1 MIDLPDI
8 AALALRCQSLAML
21 DAIVSPEDWEMRL
34 YSFDAHWAPGE
45 RMASMRNGLGD
56 ECFIWW
62 SAAGTAI
69 QVFDH
74 ERPGDTALLAH
85 IRQALPIALAGVLD
99 EPAFSP
105 DDCTAF
111 AWCVGDDQPWQIL
124 GDWDQLL
131 IDELGLL
138 SASVDVSQ
146 QYADWAQDYWEL
158 PLPMPGIAA
167 VFAHQGLSQAL
178 VQSLNRETSLTDV
191 TADAHAIG
199 YPIAP
204 GSSF

>member
-1 MIDLPDI
+1 M
-8 AALALRCQSLAML
+8 LAR
-21 DAIVSPEDWEMRL
+21 
-34 YSFDAHWAPGE
+34 
-45 RMASMRNGLGD
+45 
-56 ECFIWW
+56 
-62 SAAGTAI
+62 
-69 QVFDH
+69 
-74 ERPGDTALLAH
+74 
-85 IRQALPIALAGVLD
+85 IRQALPAALPGVLD

-111 AWCVGDDQPWQIL
+111 AWCIGDEPSWQAL
-124 GDWDQLL
+124 GDWGRLL

-146 QYADWAQDYWEL
+146 QYADWAQDYWERQ
-158 PLPMPGIAA
+158 LPMPAIAA
-167 VFAHQGLSQAL
+167 VFAHQGLSHAL
-178 VQSLNRETSLTDV
+178 VQSLNPETSLAAV

>member
-1 MIDLPDI
+1 MIDLPAI

-21 DAIVSPEDWEMRL
+21 EAIVSPEDWEMRL
-34 YSFDAHWAPGE
+34 YSFDAHCAPGE

-56 ECFIWW
+56 EYFIWW
-62 SAAGTAI
+62 SAAGAVVK
-69 QVFDH
+69 VFDH
-74 ERPGDTALLAH
+74 ERPGGPALLAH
-85 IRQALPIALAGVLD
+85 IRQALPAALAGFLD

-111 AWCVGDDQPWQIL
+111 AWCVGGNQPWQAL
-124 GDWDQLL
+124 GDWNELL
-131 IDELGLL
+131 IDELGPL

-158 PLPMPGIAA
+158 QLPMPGIAA

-178 VQSLNRETSLTDV
+178 VQSLNPETSLAAV
-191 TADAHAIG
+191 TADAQAIG
-199 YPIAP
+199 YPIGP
-204 GSSF
+204 T

>member
-1 MIDLPDI
+1 MIDLPSI
-8 AALALRCQSLAML
+8 AALALRSQSLAML
-21 DAIVSPEDWEMRL
+21 EAIVSPGDWDMRL

-56 ECFIWW
+56 EYFIWW
-62 SAAGTAI
+62 GAAGAAI
-69 QVFDH
+69 KVFDH
-74 ERPGDTALLAH
+74 ERPGGTALLTR
-85 IRQALPIALAGVLD
+85 IRQALPAALAGVLD

-111 AWCVGDDQPWQIL
+111 AWCEDGDQSWQAL

-146 QYADWAQDYWEL
+146 LYADWAQDYWEREL
-158 PLPMPGIAA
+158 PRPSIAA
-167 VFAHQGLSQAL
+167 VFAHQGLNTAL
-178 VQSLNRETSLTDV
+178 VQSLNPETDLATV
-191 TADAHAIG
+191 TADAQAIG

-204 GSSF
+204 T

>member
-1 MIDLPDI
+1 M
-8 AALALRCQSLAML
+8 
-21 DAIVSPEDWEMRL
+21 
-34 YSFDAHWAPGE
+34 
-45 RMASMRNGLGD
+45 
-56 ECFIWW
+56 
-62 SAAGTAI
+62 
-69 QVFDH
+69 
-74 ERPGDTALLAH
+74 
-85 IRQALPIALAGVLD
+85 AGVLD

-111 AWCVGDDQPWQIL
+111 AWGVGGDQPWQIL

-178 VQSLNRETSLTDV
+178 VHSLNPETSLTDV

-204 GSSF
+204 T